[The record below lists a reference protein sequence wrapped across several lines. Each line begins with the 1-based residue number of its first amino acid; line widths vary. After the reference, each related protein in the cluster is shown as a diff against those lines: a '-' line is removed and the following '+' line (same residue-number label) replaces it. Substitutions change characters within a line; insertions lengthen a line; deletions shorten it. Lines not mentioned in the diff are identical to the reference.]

1 MAAQTQAQ
9 LDDEAVLNHI
19 LQMIMGFPMDSDAG
33 QALNA
38 AGVMSV
44 KDLLL
49 LDGEMF
55 VQLTFMAGTDEKKL
69 KLLDVAK
76 LLCANNWWSN

>member
-1 MAAQTQAQ
+1 MPTTPAGAMAAQTQAQ
-9 LDDEAVLNHI
+9 ADDENVLNHV
-19 LQMIMGFPMDSDAG
+19 LQTIMGFPTDSEAG

-55 VQLTFMAGTDEKKL
+55 A
-69 KLLDVAK
+69 
-76 LLCANNWWSN
+76 